1 MTKTKTKKLLKE
13 RGAAYGNAWQTT
25 GHVIKPVIHLIAGL
39 VEMAPE
45 IYLPWMMILNKLVRA
60 LYAPDHADNWRDI
73 IGYATLVYESL
84 EHKTEE

>member
-1 MTKTKTKKLLKE
+1 MTKSKAKKLLKE

-25 GHVIKPVIHLIAGL
+25 GYVMQPVMYLVSAL
-39 VEMAPE
+39 VESDPE

-60 LYAPDHADNWRDI
+60 LFAPRHADNWRDI